1 MNVQQVIRLVDDIKP
16 NAFSDEAKTAWLNEA
31 EGLVQT
37 EVLLLAPEEIIV
49 YSWEE
54 DKETELLVKPPHD
67 KLYWAYLTA
76 LIDFANGEYLKY
88 QNTLQMFNSHFGEYM
103 RWYASRYRPADGK
116 PTELGYYLT
125 AYGIAVKHGYE
136 GTEEAWLATLV
147 GPAGRPGEPGPPGPQ
162 GAPGSVEFDSLTEEQ
177 LALLRGEPGPPGQD
191 GKDGEPGADGFS
203 PVVSIT
209 EINGGHRVTITDAN
223 GAKTFDVLDGVDGQ
237 GGSPG
242 KDGVS
247 PTVTVIAITGG
258 HRVTITDANGTKYF
272 DVMDGKDG
280 SGGGTGG
287 GADGEDGFSPIVTIT
302 QIEGGHRITI
312 EDLNGPQ
319 SFDVLDGKDGQDGSP
334 GVPGQDGSPGKDGEL
349 GADGVSVV
357 SVEQTTT
364 STEDGGVNI
373 VTVTLS
379 NGSKATFQVKNGS
392 RGSAGVAGSNGTN
405 GQDGYT
411 PVRGTDYWTAA
422 DRQQMVSDVLAALPT
437 WEGGSY

>member
-54 DKETELLVKPPHD
+54 DRETELLVKPPHD

-136 GTEEAWLATLV
+136 GTEEAWLASLI
-147 GPAGRPGEPGPPGPQ
+147 GPEGPPGPQ
-162 GAPGSVEFDSLTEEQ
+162 GPQGIPGSVQFDELTEEQ
-177 LALLRGEPGPPGQD
+177 LEMLRGPAGPAGPSG
-191 GKDGEPGADGFS
+191 
-203 PVVSIT
+203 PV
-209 EINGGHRVTITDAN
+209 GPA
-223 GAKTFDVLDGVDGQ
+223 
-237 GGSPG
+237 
-242 KDGVS
+242 
-247 PTVTVIAITGG
+247 
-258 HRVTITDANGTKYF
+258 
-272 DVMDGKDG
+272 
-280 SGGGTGG
+280 
-287 GADGEDGFSPIVTIT
+287 GADGE
-302 QIEGGHRITI
+302 Q
-312 EDLNGPQ
+312 GPA
-319 SFDVLDGKDGQDGSP
+319 GP
-334 GVPGQDGSPGKDGEL
+334 A
-349 GADGVSVV
+349 GADGAQGPAGPEGPAGPTGPQGEKGETGSGLTILDHYETLEVLEAAVTSPNPGDAYSVGE
-357 SVEQTTT
+357 SAPYDIYIYSKTSGWKNHGPLQGAKGDTGEQGPAGPAGPQGETGPAGPQGPEGPQGETGAQGEAGPQGEQGPQGIQGPAGET
-364 STEDGGVNI
+364 G
-373 VTVTLS
+373 
-379 NGSKATFQVKNGS
+379 ATGPEGPQGPQ
-392 RGSAGVAGSNGTN
+392 GETGPA
-405 GQDGYT
+405 GYT

-422 DRQQMVSDVLAALPT
+422 DQAQMVQDVLAALPT